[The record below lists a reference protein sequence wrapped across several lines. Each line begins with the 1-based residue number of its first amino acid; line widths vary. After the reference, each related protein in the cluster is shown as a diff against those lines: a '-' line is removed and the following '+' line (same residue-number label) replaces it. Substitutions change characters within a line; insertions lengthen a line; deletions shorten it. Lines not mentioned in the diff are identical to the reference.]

1 MLLDYLALIPDPVL
15 MAVGGLLVGILV
27 GMTGVGAGA
36 LTTPMLISGFGI
48 APAVAVGT
56 DLLFAGMTKIGG
68 AWRHHR
74 LGHVN
79 WPIFGTLALGSVSA
93 AITTLILIGYVIPD
107 KEALAGTI
115 RTVLAVT
122 LVISA
127 IAVPLIP
134 FLIVRRRKQPGTV
147 RLRPIST
154 AFMGAVIGAI
164 VTLSSVGAGAIGVA
178 ILSALYPTLQ
188 ARRIVGTD
196 IVHAVPLTL
205 LSGLGHL
212 SLGNIDYAVLGAL
225 LVGSVPGIL
234 IGSRLTARVPDWA
247 LRTILSVVL
256 AVSAGLVLFKG

>member
-1 MLLDYLALIPDPVL
+1 MLLDSLSLIPEPAL
-15 MAVGGLLVGILV
+15 MAAGGLIVGILV

-36 LTTPMLISGFGI
+36 LTTPMLISGFGV

-56 DLLFAGMTKIGG
+56 DLLFAGLTKIGG

-79 WPIFGTLALGSVSA
+79 WPIFLTLALGSVSA
-93 AITTLILIGYVIPD
+93 ALATLAVIGLVVPD
-107 KEALAGTI
+107 KDALAGTI
-115 RTVLAVT
+115 RGVLAVS

-127 IAVPLIP
+127 IAVPIIP
-134 FLIVRRRKQPGTV
+134 FLILRRRKETRQV

-154 AFMGAVIGAI
+154 VLMGALIGTI

-205 LSGLGHL
+205 LSGMGHL

-225 LVGSVPGIL
+225 LLGSVPGIL
-234 IGSRLTARVPDWA
+234 IGSRLTARVPDWV
-247 LRTILSVVL
+247 LRAILSLVL
-256 AVSAGLVLFKG
+256 ALSAALVVMK